1 MSTQAAPL
9 VSPSATT
16 EPSVA
21 KSPPEA
27 PLWHTLAIARPAA
40 GRLALATLLGAGSVA
55 AAIGL
60 IATSAWLISRSSQRP
75 PESVV
80 AVAIVGVQFFALSRG
95 LCRYFE
101 RLVGHDAAFRVLSS
115 LRVSVY
121 ERLERLAPLGLPA
134 FRSGELLSRLVQ
146 DVDSLQDLLLRVVPP
161 FAIALI
167 VGAGTVALVWMMLPA
182 AALILLAA
190 LLLAGVLVPWLTGT
204 LAARGEALQ
213 AQARGELSASVVDLI
228 ESAQELVAYGAASE
242 QLQRTLAADAEL
254 TRIARAGARSAGI
267 GQGLTTLCSGLAMWG
282 ALLVGVSAVR
292 SGRMDGVLLA
302 GIALIPL
309 VAFELVSG
317 LPAATQT
324 LQRVRRAAARV
335 QEVLD
340 TPPPVA
346 EPAHPLSLD
355 TPPSPAERIPPYPL
369 NAPAP
374 VSEPEHPRT
383 LPATTPVAE
392 PGRPR
397 VLPTAD
403 EHSPDGQAR
412 DDRGYTNPPP
422 LLDTHELQSHTL
434 KARNLSCSY
443 PGASRPALDGIDLD
457 LSPGRRVALV
467 GPSGA
472 GKSTLAAVLLRFLP
486 YEGLV
491 ALDGVEIDALNGDA
505 VRHVVGLVSQDVH
518 IFDST
523 LEENLRLA
531 KRDASEHELR
541 DALAHAQLLDWVD
554 SLPQGLAT
562 ELGERGARMS
572 GGQRQRLALARALLA
587 DFPILILDEPGEHL
601 DTATADAL
609 VSDLLDVTR
618 ARTTLLI
625 THRLVGLEQVD
636 EILVIEQG
644 KIVER
649 GTHAQLTARGGRYAA
664 SWQRELPSPG
674 DRDSVVSSLDG
685 RDAPSRS
692 EGRDAA
698 WFRRAMGNGDGG

>member
-1 MSTQAAPL
+1 MNAQATPL

-16 EPSVA
+16 QPSAA
-21 KSPPEA
+21 KNPPEA
-27 PLWHTLAIARPAA
+27 PLRQTLAIARPAA
-40 GRLALATLLGAGSVA
+40 GRLILATLLGAGSVA

-60 IATSAWLISRSSQRP
+60 IAISAWLISRSSQRP

-101 RLVGHDAAFRVLSS
+101 RLVGHDAAFRVMSS

-146 DVDSLQDLLLRVVPP
+146 DIDSLQDLLLRMVPP
-161 FAIALI
+161 FAIALL
-167 VGAGTVALVWMMLPA
+167 VGTGTVALVWIMLPA
-182 AALILLAA
+182 AALILLVA
-190 LLLAGVLVPWLTGT
+190 LLIAGVLVPWLTGT
-204 LAARGEALQ
+204 LAAHSEASQ

-228 ESAQELVAYGAASE
+228 EGAPELVAYGAAPE
-242 QLQRTLAADAEL
+242 QLRRTLAADAEL
-254 TRIARAGARSAGI
+254 TRIARAGARTAGI

-292 SGRMDGVLLA
+292 ADRMDGVLLA

-335 QEVLD
+335 QELRE
-340 TPPPVA
+340 TPPPV
-346 EPAHPLSLD
+346 
-355 TPPSPAERIPPYPL
+355 
-369 NAPAP
+369 
-374 VSEPEHPRT
+374 VEPE
-383 LPATTPVAE
+383 
-392 PGRPR
+392 RP
-397 VLPTAD
+397 
-403 EHSPDGQAR
+403 QI
-412 DDRGYTNPPP
+412 
-422 LLDTHELQSHTL
+422 DTHEQLSHTL
-434 KARNLSCSY
+434 TARNLSCSY
-443 PGASRPALDGIDLD
+443 PGASRPTLERIDLD

-486 YEGLV
+486 YGGSV
-491 ALDGVEIDALNGDA
+491 TLDGVEIDALDGDD
-505 VRHVVGLVSQDVH
+505 VRRVVGLVSQDVH

-523 LEENLRLA
+523 LEQNLRLA
-531 KRDASEHELR
+531 KRDASEDELR
-541 DALAHAQLLDWVD
+541 DALAQARLLDWVN
-554 SLPQGLAT
+554 SLPLGLDT
-562 ELGERGARMS
+562 EVGERGARMS

-609 VSDLLDVTR
+609 VADLLDVTR

-636 EILVIEQG
+636 EILAIEQG
-644 KIVER
+644 RIVER
-649 GTHAQLTARGGRYAA
+649 GTHTQLTAGGH
-664 SWQRELPSPG
+664 P
-674 DRDSVVSSLDG
+674 
-685 RDAPSRS
+685 
-692 EGRDAA
+692 A
-698 WFRRAMGNGDGG
+698 WFRRAMGNGGGG

>member
-1 MSTQAAPL
+1 MNAQAAPL
-9 VSPSATT
+9 VSPSDTPAPTA
-16 EPSVA
+16 A
-21 KSPPEA
+21 KRQSEA
-27 PLWHTLAIARPAA
+27 PLRQTFAIARPAA

-75 PESVV
+75 PESAV
-80 AVAIVGVQFFALSRG
+80 AVAIVGVQFFALCRG

-101 RLVGHDAAFRVLSS
+101 RLAGHDAAFRVLSG
-115 LRVSVY
+115 LRVNVY
-121 ERLERLAPLGLPA
+121 EHLERLAPLGLPA

-167 VGAGTVALVWMMLPA
+167 VGAGTVALVWWMLPA
-182 AALILLAA
+182 AALILLVA

-204 LAARGEALQ
+204 LAAHSEALQ

-228 ESAQELVAYGAASE
+228 EGAPELVAYGAAPE
-242 QLQRTLAADAEL
+242 QLRRTLAADAEL
-254 TRIARAGARSAGI
+254 TRIARAGARTAGI

-282 ALLVGVSAVR
+282 ALLVGIGAVR
-292 SGRMDGVLLA
+292 TGRMDGVLLA

-335 QEVLD
+335 QELRD
-340 TPPPVA
+340 TPPPV
-346 EPAHPLSLD
+346 
-355 TPPSPAERIPPYPL
+355 R
-369 NAPAP
+369 
-374 VSEPEHPRT
+374 EPEHPQA
-383 LPATTPVAE
+383 LPARSPHAPVR
-392 PGRPR
+392 RPA
-397 VLPTAD
+397 PATAD
-403 EHSPDGQAR
+403 RQSPNGQS
-412 DDRGYTNPPP
+412 DDNRGYTNPPP
-422 LLDTHELQSHTL
+422 VLATHEQLSHTL
-434 KARNLSCSY
+434 TARNLSCSY
-443 PGASRPALDGIDLD
+443 PGANRPALEQIDLD

-486 YEGLV
+486 YEGSV
-491 ALDGVEIDALNGDA
+491 TLDGVEIDTLEGDH
-505 VRHVVGLVSQDVH
+505 VRRIVGLVSQDVH

-531 KRDASEHELR
+531 KRDASEHELH
-541 DALAHAQLLDWVD
+541 DALAQARLLDWVD
-554 SLPQGLAT
+554 SLPLRLAT
-562 ELGERGARMS
+562 EVGERGARMS

-609 VSDLLDVTR
+609 VADLLDATR
-618 ARTTLLI
+618 ARTTLLV

-636 EILVIEQG
+636 EILVIKRG

-649 GTHAQLTARGGRYAA
+649 GTHAQLTERGH
-664 SWQRELPSPG
+664 S
-674 DRDSVVSSLDG
+674 
-685 RDAPSRS
+685 
-692 EGRDAA
+692 A
-698 WFRRAMGNGDGG
+698 WFRRVMGNGDGG

>member
-1 MSTQAAPL
+1 MSAQALPIA
-9 VSPSATT
+9 PSASTPA
-16 EPSVA
+16 PSAA
-21 KSPPEA
+21 KRPPEA
-27 PLWHTLAIARPAA
+27 PLWQTLAIARPAA

-95 LCRYFE
+95 LCRYLE

-161 FAIALI
+161 FAIALL
-167 VGAGTVALVWMMLPA
+167 VGAGTVALVWWMLPA

-190 LLLAGVLVPWLTGT
+190 LLLAGVLVPWLTGA

-228 ESAQELVAYGAASE
+228 EGAQELTAYGATQE
-242 QLQRTLAADAEL
+242 QLQRTLTADAEL
-254 TRIARAGARSAGI
+254 TRIASAGARTAGI

-282 ALLVGVSAVR
+282 ALLVGVNAIR
-292 SGRMDGVLLA
+292 AGRMDGVLLA

-340 TPPPVA
+340 TPPPV
-346 EPAHPLSLD
+346 
-355 TPPSPAERIPPYPL
+355 I
-369 NAPAP
+369 
-374 VSEPEHPRT
+374 EPEHPQA
-383 LPATTPVAE
+383 LPA
-392 PGRPR
+392 
-397 VLPTAD
+397 
-403 EHSPDGQAR
+403 H
-412 DDRGYTNPPP
+412 
-422 LLDTHELQSHTL
+422 SHTL
-434 KARNLSCSY
+434 TARKLSYSY
-443 PGASRPALDGIDLD
+443 PGASRPALQGIDLD
-457 LSPGRRVALV
+457 LSPGRRIALV

-486 YEGLV
+486 YEGSV
-491 ALDGVEIDALNGDA
+491 ALDGVEIDALDGDEA
-505 VRHVVGLVSQDVH
+505 RQIVGLVSQDVH

-531 KRDASEHELR
+531 KRDASGDELR
-541 DALAHAQLLDWVD
+541 DVLAQARLLDWVD
-554 SLPQGLAT
+554 SLPLGLAT

-609 VSDLLDVTR
+609 VADLLDVTR

-625 THRLVGLEQVD
+625 THRLVWLERVD

-649 GTHAQLTARGGRYAA
+649 GTHAQLTASAGRYAA
-664 SWQRELPSPG
+664 SGQRELASPG
-674 DRDSVVSSLDG
+674 DREDDASPDRRDDDASLDG
-685 RDAPSRS
+685 HNDASPSD
-692 EGRDAA
+692 GRHSA
-698 WFRRAMGNGDGG
+698 WFRRAMGNGDEG